1 VEHARVADIAIDPR
15 SGGAEALYTYRVDAD
30 CAVGDAFFVPL
41 GTRWALGFAVAV
53 YDATEESL
61 GFPLSSLRE
70 VQSRVDNLSLPG
82 PLVEL
87 AKFVADEYLCSVPV
101 ALTASTPPGIRD
113 RLATV
118 WSLSDAESAGKD
130 LFGGADFLQEV
141 PLTPAQKEVLRTL
154 ADSGGSLLEMPSK
167 HLPAAQLKTLKLLRS
182 KGMVSQSLRL
192 VPYREKKSET
202 ALLQLVDDPKKV
214 EAFIAGEGKKK
225 PAQVLTV
232 MRLQAA
238 GEGHATGFTPAEI
251 KAMAGVTDATIR
263 ALKEAGL
270 ISAVSARSERLT
282 MPPQLNPYQ
291 QLSADAI
298 SDSVGSAEDKA
309 FLLFGVTGSGKT
321 EVYLRAV
328 AEALKLGRQVIYLVP
343 EIALAAQAISLLR
356 ERFGRRVTVLHS
368 DLAPSERLQNWLSI
382 RDGSSPI
389 VLGARSALFAPVAN
403 LGLIIIDE
411 EHELSYKQESTPRY
425 HAKRLAQF
433 LAAKHSCP
441 LVLGSATPSVES
453 FFEAEQNESGHTGLT
468 LLSLPER
475 AASAKLPTVHIE
487 DLTVGYKVGS
497 PSIFSDDLRLRM
509 NATLEQGHQAILFLN
524 RRAYAPFIVC
534 RDCGHQML
542 CPNCSV
548 SLSFH
553 RREGKLRCHY
563 CGYNTRP
570 VDLCP
575 NCGGSRL
582 SPFGVGTQK
591 VEDQV
596 ASEFPLARV
605 GRLDRDVAQRKGML
619 EATLASFRAGDLN
632 VLVGTQMVAKGL
644 DFPNVTL
651 VGVIAADIS
660 LNLPDFRSGERTFQL
675 LSQVAGRAGRSR
687 FPGEV
692 VIQTFNPDHR
702 AVRTAQAHDYLGF
715 YESARR
721 ERELAGYPPYRRLI
735 NLVFSGEG
743 RVKVV
748 EVADEAALRLRAAG
762 LEGLDLLGP
771 VDCAI
776 ERVQNRWRRHLL
788 LKLPRGAVAS
798 SVALALESLATA
810 DVRLEIDVDP
820 YSLM

>member
-1 VEHARVADIAIDPR
+1 MEHARVADIAIDPR